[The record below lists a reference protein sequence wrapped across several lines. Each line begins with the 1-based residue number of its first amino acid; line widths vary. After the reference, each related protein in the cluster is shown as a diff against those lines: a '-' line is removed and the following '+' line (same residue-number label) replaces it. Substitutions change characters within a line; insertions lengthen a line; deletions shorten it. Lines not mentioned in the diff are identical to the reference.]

1 MTGADHE
8 PAGEYDHDV
17 VVIGG
22 GPAGSTVGIFTA
34 RYGLDTLVFDR
45 GRSSIRRCAH
55 LKNYP
60 GFPAG
65 IDIETFYGL
74 LHDHIREGGC
84 TLREDLVE
92 SVTAFETPAAGGF
105 VVDPQ
110 DGEQVTARRVVA
122 ATRYDGE
129 YLWPLD
135 ADGEMVA
142 TSAEDGDKTEQF
154 KKDYPNADG
163 STPIEGLYVATPSGA
178 DEQAIIAAGRGGV
191 TARTLLRDHR
201 RASGIPETLADH
213 YDWVRQRAELDE
225 EWHDRETWREY
236 LDDRV
241 EEATGEQWN
250 VATRESEI
258 DRILASYID
267 DDEIANRR
275 ERGQDRLL
283 EHVDNDRV
291 LARAREIEAA
301 RDADT
306 ERDNGGGD

>member
-1 MTGADHE
+1 MTD
-8 PAGEYDHDV
+8 PDGEATSAYDHDV

-22 GPAGSTVGIFTA
+22 GPAGCSAGIFTA

-55 LKNYP
+55 LENYP

-65 IDIETFYGL
+65 IDIETYCEL
-74 LHDHIREGGC
+74 LHDHVREAGC
-84 TLREDLVE
+84 ALSEDLVE
-92 SVTAFETPAAGGF
+92 SVEALETPAAGGF
-105 VVDPQ
+105 VVEPQ
-110 DGEQVTARRVVA
+110 AGEAVTARRVIA
-122 ATRYDGE
+122 ATRYGGE

-142 TSAEDGDKTEQF
+142 TSENDDGETEHF
-154 KKDYPNADG
+154 EKDYPDADG
-163 STPIEGLYVATPSGA
+163 STPIEGLYVATPSPA
-178 DEQAIIAAGRGGV
+178 DEQAIIAAGRGAA

-201 RASGIPETLADH
+201 RASGLPEEVADH
-213 YDWVRQRAELDE
+213 YDWVRRRAELDE
-225 EWHDRETWREY
+225 EWHDRERWREY

-241 EEATGEQWN
+241 AGEEWTE
-250 VATRESEI
+250 ATREREI

-267 DDEIANRR
+267 EDAITTRR
-275 ERGQDRLL
+275 DRGQDRLL
-283 EHVDNDRV
+283 EQLDDERV

-306 ERDNGGGD
+306 EREVTEASD

>member
-1 MTGADHE
+1 MTDATGGS
-8 PAGEYDHDV
+8 PGEYDHDV

-22 GPAGSTVGIFTA
+22 GPAGSTAGIFTA

-55 LKNYP
+55 LENYP

-74 LHDHIREGGC
+74 LHDHIREAGC
-84 TLREDLVE
+84 ALREDLVE
-92 SVTAFETPAAGGF
+92 SVTALETPVAGEF

-110 DGEQVTARRVVA
+110 DGEQVTTRRVVA

-129 YLWPLD
+129 YLWPVN
-135 ADGEMVA
+135 ADSEMIT
-142 TSAEDGDKTEQF
+142 TSEDNGDKTEQF
-154 KKDYPNADG
+154 NKDYPNADG

-191 TARTLLRDHR
+191 TARTLLRDYR
-201 RASGIPETLADH
+201 RASGLPETLADH
-213 YDWVRQRAELDE
+213 YDWVRRRAELDE

-236 LDDRV
+236 LDNRV
-241 EEATGEQWN
+241 EAATGEQWTA
-250 VATRESEI
+250 ATRASEI
-258 DRILASYID
+258 DRILGTYID
-267 DDEIANRR
+267 DDEVASRR
-275 ERGQDRLL
+275 EHGQDRLL
-283 EHVDNDRV
+283 EHVDDERV

-301 RDADT
+301 RDA
-306 ERDNGGGD
+306 ERDNGGG

>member
-1 MTGADHE
+1 MTDATGGS
-8 PAGEYDHDV
+8 AGEYDHDV

-22 GPAGSTVGIFTA
+22 GPAGCSAGIFTA

-55 LKNYP
+55 LENYP

-65 IDIETFYGL
+65 IDIETFYGR
-74 LHDHIREGGC
+74 LHDHIREAGC
-84 TLREDLVE
+84 ALREDLVE
-92 SVTAFETPAAGGF
+92 SVTALETPAAGGF

-110 DGEQVTARRVVA
+110 EGEQVTARRVIA

-135 ADGEMVA
+135 ADSEMITTSEDDGE
-142 TSAEDGDKTEQF
+142 ETEQF
-154 KKDYPNADG
+154 KRDYPNADG
-163 STPIEGLYVATPSGA
+163 STPIEGLYVATPSDA
-178 DEQAIIAAGRGGV
+178 DEQAIIAAGRGAA

-213 YDWVRQRAELDE
+213 YDWVRRRAQLDE

-241 EEATGEQWN
+241 GEAAGETWTA
-250 VATRESEI
+250 ATRTTEI
-258 DRILASYID
+258 DRILGSYID

-283 EHVDNDRV
+283 EHVDDERV

-306 ERDNGGGD
+306 ERDNGGG